1 MNEQD
6 PAEEVKV
13 KSLGKALGL
22 LALFTQA
29 NPERGITELATLSG
43 LLKSTVHN
51 MVSTFE
57 TLGFLEKN
65 AATGKYRLGAAILK
79 LSNNL
84 YLSHDL
90 RNILR
95 PSLERLSAESGEN
108 VYLATNFEDQVIYI
122 DAVYPSTSYSGRSII
137 GTSAPL
143 YCTGVGKALM
153 AELDDDRVAAI
164 AAAGLQSFTPN
175 TLTDLEALRADL
187 ARTRERGYAIDDM
200 EHEFGIRCVAVAIR
214 NIRGIAVASVSLSG
228 PSPRFTDLTIA
239 KRGAALI
246 EMSNRLKSLIQR

>member
-1 MNEQD
+1 MNERED
-6 PAEEVKV
+6 PEEVKV

-22 LALFTQA
+22 LDLFTQT
-29 NPERGITELATLSG
+29 NPERGITELSTLSG

-57 TLGFLEKN
+57 TRGFLEKS
-65 AATGKYRLGAAILK
+65 AATGKYRLGSAILK

-95 PSLERLSAESGEN
+95 PHLERLSAETGEN
-108 VYLATNFEDQVIYI
+108 VYLATIFEEQVIYI
-122 DAVYPSTSYSGRSII
+122 DAVYPASSYSGRSII

-153 AELDDDRVAAI
+153 ADLDEARVAAI
-164 AAAGLQSFTPN
+164 AAAGLPAFTHH
-175 TLTDLEALRADL
+175 TLTNPAALRADL
-187 ARTRERGYAIDDM
+187 PQTRERGYAIDDM

-214 NIRGIAVASVSLSG
+214 TIRGAVVASVSVSG
-228 PSPRFTDLTIA
+228 PSPRFSDATIVERGEALREMA
-239 KRGAALI
+239 KGLSA
-246 EMSNRLKSLIQR
+246 LIQR